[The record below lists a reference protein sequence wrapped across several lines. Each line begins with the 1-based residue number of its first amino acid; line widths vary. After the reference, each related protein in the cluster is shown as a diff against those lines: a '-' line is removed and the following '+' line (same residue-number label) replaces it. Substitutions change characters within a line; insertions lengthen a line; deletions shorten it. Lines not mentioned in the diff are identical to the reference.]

1 MKWQD
6 RKVAILFAGQGAQYI
21 GMGKDIYDTFGYAKD
36 MVRKASEILGYDLA
50 DILFQEN
57 DLINQT
63 RYTQPA
69 VLVVTAILY
78 EVLIQET
85 GIRPL
90 VMAGFSLGEYMA
102 LYASG
107 VFDFEDIVRLIAAR
121 AHDMDEDAKTHPGK
135 MAAVL
140 GLDKEVLE
148 ILCHEQ
154 GQVSIANFN
163 CPGQYVIS
171 GLTDSVEKVCEKAK
185 IAGARRC
192 VVLNV
197 SGAFHSPYMRCA
209 AERMR
214 LRVAGMPYGAPKTDV
229 IMNCTAKTLM
239 ADELP
244 ELMKRQIQS
253 PVLFEKS
260 IQEIADIYHPDGYL
274 EIGPGKVLS
283 GFVRKIIP
291 EAAITNLEKL
301 SDLEI
306 INQEE

>member
-6 RKVAILFAGQGAQYI
+6 RKVAVLFAGQGAQYI

-36 MVRKASEILGYDLA
+36 MVRKASEILGYDLTE
-50 DILFQEN
+50 ILFQEN
-57 DLINQT
+57 ELINQT

-78 EVLIQET
+78 EVLKRET
-85 GIRPL
+85 DIRPL
-90 VMAGFSLGEYMA
+90 VMAGFSLGEYSA

-107 VFDFEDIVRLIAAR
+107 VFGFEDIVRLIAAR
-121 AHDMDEDAKTHPGK
+121 AQDMDEDAKANPGK

-140 GLDKEVLE
+140 GLDKE
-148 ILCHEQ
+148 ILDGLCQEQ

-185 IAGARRC
+185 AAGARRC
-192 VVLNV
+192 VILNV
-197 SGAFHSPYMRCA
+197 SGAFHSPYMSHA
-209 AERMR
+209 ARRMGM
-214 LRVAGMPYGAPKTDV
+214 RVAGMPYGTPKTDV
-229 IMNCTAKTLM
+229 IMNCTAKALTVS
-239 ADELP
+239 ELP

-260 IQEIADIYHPDGYL
+260 IQEIAEKYHPDGYL

-291 EAAITNLEKL
+291 EAAICNLEKL